1 MKLTRTRKSLSG
13 TGPSRG
19 VGANGAGTWL
29 VLGATLSVTGCD
41 GRIGRPELLWLLWL
55 VPLVAL
61 FFFWSSRR
69 RQQLLEQFASSE
81 LLSRLTG
88 HTSPQRQ
95 AFKAGLVVVAL
106 SLLLLSLAEIK
117 YGFTWEEVRRRG
129 VDIVVAL
136 DVSDSMLVEDAEQG
150 GKLPR
155 LERAKREIADLLRL
169 LEGDR
174 IGLVAFAGTA
184 FLECPLTLD
193 YGAAELFLD
202 AIDTDL
208 IPVKGTAIGEA
219 LNTSIEAFEEGP
231 DRSRAIILIT
241 DGEDHQGEALQI
253 AEMAGEKGIRIF
265 PIGIGRDEGA
275 PIPQP
280 GGGFRRD
287 RSGEI
292 ILSRLDEPT
301 LQRIALTTGGRYVRS
316 VTGDVDLEQIY
327 LQGIKVSLEDQ
338 ELGAS
343 RRERWKERFQWLL
356 AGALVLLMLEP
367 LLSERRRSLP
377 RAAAG
382 VGVVLLGLLVHM
394 SPVPVM
400 AQQAAQESAGQTP
413 VGPVDQGVDQD
424 AVVDPDAPA
433 PGEPGRGGATPPD
446 DPYDAY
452 RDGYY
457 DEALQ
462 GFLDTEVE
470 RPTDEDLQLN
480 IGSAHYQMRD
490 YESAARSYQRAAGAQ
505 DPVLRSQALY
515 NLGNTAYRQG
525 RLGDAIDLYMSALEL
540 NPDDED
546 AKFNLEFVREEVKR
560 RQEQQEQQ
568 QNQQNQNQDQQNQ
581 DQQDQQQ
588 QQQQEG
594 AQPQDQDGDGLAD
607 EVEREGENPT
617 DPTNPDT
624 DGDGRS
630 DGEEDRNG
638 NGRVDEGE
646 TDPNRPDDSPQEGQ
660 EPSEAQQQPQQQEG
674 EPREMT
680 PEEAERFLQALQEER
695 PEEQRKGQPG
705 RRVRLEK
712 DW

>member
-1 MKLTRTRKSLSG
+1 MS
-13 TGPSRG
+13 
-19 VGANGAGTWL
+19 VVA
-29 VLGATLSVTGCD
+29 VLALAVSASGCD
-41 GRIGRPELLWLLWL
+41 GRVGRPELLWLLWL
-55 VPLVAL
+55 VPLVGV
-61 FFFWSSRR
+61 FYVWSARR

-81 LLSRLTG
+81 LLARLTG

-95 AFKAGLVVVAL
+95 ALKAGLVVVAFG
-106 SLLLLSLAEIK
+106 LLVLSLAEIK

-136 DVSDSMLVEDAEQG
+136 DVSDSMLVEDAEAG
-150 GKLPR
+150 GTLSR

-219 LNTSIEAFEEGP
+219 LTTSIEAFEEGP
-231 DRSRAIILIT
+231 DRSQAVILIT
-241 DGEDHQGEALQI
+241 DGEDHQGEALQA
-253 AEMAGEKGIRIF
+253 AEMASERGIRIF

-287 RSGEI
+287 RAGEI

-338 ELGAS
+338 ELGAT

-356 AGALVLLMLEP
+356 AAALGLLMLEP
-367 LLSERRRSLP
+367 LLSERRRDLPGAVTGASL
-377 RAAAG
+377 
-382 VGVVLLGLLVHM
+382 LLLLSFGGLLTLAPP
-394 SPVPVM
+394 SS
-400 AQQAAQESAGQTP
+400 AQQTTQQPDASGREAAVSA
-413 VGPVDQGVDQD
+413 
-424 AVVDPDAPA
+424 DPDAPA
-433 PGEPGRGGATPPD
+433 PGEPGRGGASPPD

-452 RDGYY
+452 REGYF

-462 GFLDTEVE
+462 GFLDNEVE
-470 RPTDEDLQLN
+470 RPTDTDLQLN

-490 YESAARSYQRAAGAQ
+490 YESAARSYQRAASAQ
-505 DPVLRSQALY
+505 DPLLRSEALY

-525 RLGDAIDLYMSALEL
+525 RLGDAIDLYMNALEL

-546 AKFNLEFVREEVKR
+546 AKFNLEFVREEMKR
-560 RQEQQEQQ
+560 RQEQQQD
-568 QNQQNQNQDQQNQ
+568 QDQQNQ
-581 DQQDQQQ
+581 QQDQQQ
-588 QQQQEG
+588 EQQQEQQQQQQQGQEG

-617 DPTNPDT
+617 DPNNPDT

-646 TDPNRPDDSPQEGQ
+646 TDPNRPDESPQQRQ
-660 EPSEAQQQPQQQEG
+660 ESADAPQPQPG

-680 PEEAERFLQALQEER
+680 PEEAERFLQALQEKR
-695 PEEQRKGQPG
+695 PEDERKGKPG